1 MKRENFYCGDDTLAS
16 KPYHYKE
23 CGLDNIYL
31 MNGYSIEEVDGEEYV
46 SVDSVDE
53 LWKAIGLN
61 LVTGVK
67 ILPSR
72 EIRFLRGL
80 MSKTQAEVASLLR
93 VDDQTV
99 ARWEKGKTPLSGT
112 ADIAFRILFLSSKV
126 AQPEGSEILLRLL
139 ETIKKLVVRATR
151 EQWDADDNAEWNLMA
166 EIWNRRAGAEKETD

>member
-1 MKRENFYCGDDTLAS
+1 MKLEKFLCGEAAPAP

-61 LVTGVK
+61 LVTSKK
-67 ILPSR
+67 ILSPK
-72 EIRFLRGL
+72 EIRFLRGQ
-80 MSKTQAEVASLLR
+80 MDKTQAEVASLLR

-99 ARWEKGKTPLSGT
+99 ARWEKGKVGLSGT
-112 ADIAFRILFLSSKV
+112 ADIALRALFLASRV
-126 AQPEGSEILLRLL
+126 AQPEGATILSQWL
-139 ETIKKLVVRATR
+139 ETLRKLVERDSPMTDDVHFVQHNHNWEMQRAY
-151 EQWDADDNAEWNLMA
+151 A
-166 EIWNRRAGAEKETD
+166 